1 MDKGFCEGKRNLE
14 NRGPLLTQGKCLGG
28 HVLGRNVR
36 SQVQFLSVLLP
47 V

>member
-1 MDKGFCEGKRNLE
+1 MDKGFCEAKRNLE
-14 NRGPLLTQGKCLGG
+14 KHGPLLTQGKCLGG

-36 SQVQFLSVLLP
+36 SQVNFLFLLLP